1 LTLSSIPVSD
11 TVFYRPMPQK
21 VVDVVHRA
29 HILCIEARMGKPLFG
44 VFSWIH
50 CSFQERERERE
61 RVWGGGGEAEMNK
74 KVSGTGG
81 RRASFQKY

>member
-1 LTLSSIPVSD
+1 VSD

-29 HILCIEARMGKPLFG
+29 HILCIEARMGKLLFG

-50 CSFQERERERE
+50 FSFRERERE
-61 RVWGGGGEAEMNK
+61 RVCVGGG
-74 KVSGTGG
+74 
-81 RRASFQKY
+81 RQK